1 MKCDVLILG
10 GGGAGLAAAVAAAR
24 ARARTVLIE
33 RHGTLGGMATA
44 ALVHSICG
52 LYLLREEPGAILAH
66 RGIPG
71 EFAARLLRV
80 GAAHPP
86 VRMGRVDVLPHHPT
100 GFAAVADHWTA
111 ECANLEIHLHTEL
124 IAAAG
129 TERVESVETICRG
142 QRRTFEPQAVVDA
155 SGDAILTHLAGG
167 ATEKAPAE
175 RLQRPA
181 YIFALHTVDVS
192 ALGDDGRIQIAHQI
206 VHAVRAG
213 ALEPGCLG
221 AQIRATGWGAEVLV
235 TIDLAAGPAYD
246 PTDPP
251 QLTSLEQEGRRLATQ
266 LAHFLRAEHPAFRQ
280 SAIGTWPARV
290 GIRESRRVQ
299 GRATITSDAV
309 RQGTIADDE
318 VARGTWPI
326 ESRERATGPRW
337 IFPEANRPTSI
348 PLGALH
354 AATLANLWTAGRCL
368 SCDHEAQAALRV
380 IGTCLATGQAAGL
393 AAALQADGQDA
404 NAKGVRRQIETVLVP
419 EEERWA

>member
-24 ARARTVLIE
+24 AGARTVLIE

-52 LYLLREEPGAILAH
+52 LYLLREEPGAVLAH

-71 EFAARLLRV
+71 EFAARLLRA

-100 GFAAVADHWTA
+100 GFAAVADQWTA
-111 ECANLEIHLHTEL
+111 GCPNLEVRLHTEL
-124 IAAAG
+124 IAATGAG
-129 TERVESVETICRG
+129 RVETVETICRG
-142 QRRTFEPQAVVDA
+142 QRFSLEPQAVVDA
-155 SGDAILTHLAGG
+155 SGDAILTTLAGG
-167 ATEKAPAE
+167 TTDQAPAE

-181 YIFALHTVDVS
+181 YIFALHTVEVA
-192 ALGDDGRIQIAHQI
+192 ALGDDARIQIAHQL
-206 VHAVRAG
+206 VQAVRAG
-213 ALEPGCLG
+213 KLESGCLG
-221 AQIRATGWGAEVLV
+221 AQIRATGWGSEVFV
-235 TIDLAAGPAYD
+235 TIDLAAGAAYD
-246 PTDPP
+246 PTDPL
-251 QLTSLEQEGRRLATQ
+251 QLTALEQEGRRLATQ
-266 LAHFLRAEHPAFRQ
+266 LAAFLRAEHPAFRQ
-280 SAIGTWPARV
+280 SAVGTWPARV
-290 GIRESRRVQ
+290 GIRESRRVR
-299 GRATITSDAV
+299 GKAALTSNAV
-309 RQGTIADDE
+309 RLGTVCEDE

-348 PLGALH
+348 PLGALQS
-354 AATLANLWTAGRCL
+354 ADLANLWTAGRCL

-393 AAALQADGQDA
+393 AAALQADGQA
-404 NAKGVRRQIETVLVP
+404 ATAATVRAQIETVLVP
-419 EEERWA
+419 EEERCA